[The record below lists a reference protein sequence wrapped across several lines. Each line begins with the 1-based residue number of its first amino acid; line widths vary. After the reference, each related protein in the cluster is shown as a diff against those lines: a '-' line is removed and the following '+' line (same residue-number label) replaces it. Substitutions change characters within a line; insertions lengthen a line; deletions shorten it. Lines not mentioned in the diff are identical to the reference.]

1 MTDEIVLQLRTLG
14 LNEYEARVYSTLVGL
29 QRATA
34 REIHEASK
42 VPRGRIYEVLHDLA
56 QRGFVGVEDGS
67 PARYHAVDPD
77 EVIDHIRD
85 EYLASLEQTRTAL
98 KSISSAVP
106 LPPSPFYMLRSD
118 WAIENQIQ
126 SVFRKAKERM
136 VLICQDPS
144 FLRKNLK
151 ALKALQKRI
160 DLYVLVGDREMFSR
174 IDLPLVEGDGIVAD
188 LLAWQTTPPGV
199 YTRQECSILVD
210 NGEILTIGFSGAERF
225 AVIGSETPFLRYFLL
240 SLIEHMKR

>member
-14 LNEYEARVYSTLVGL
+14 LNEYESRVYATLVGL
-29 QRATA
+29 KRATA

-67 PARYHAVDPD
+67 PARYHAADAD

-85 EYLASLEQTRTAL
+85 EYLASLEKTRSAL
-98 KSISSAVP
+98 KSLSTTVP
-106 LPPSPFYMLRSD
+106 LPPPPFYMLRSD
-118 WAIENQIQ
+118 WAIENQLQ
-126 SVFRKAKERM
+126 SVFRRVKERM

-151 ALKALQKRI
+151 VLKALRKKI
-160 DLYVLVGDREMFSR
+160 DLYVLVRDRKAFSG
-174 IDLPLVEGDGIVAD
+174 IDLPLVEGKGIVAD
-188 LLAWQTTPPGV
+188 LLARQTPPGV
-199 YTRQECSILVD
+199 HAEQECSILID
-210 NGEILTIGFSGAERF
+210 NGELLAIGSSGAERF
-225 AVIGSETPFLRYFLL
+225 AVIGSETPIMRYFLL
-240 SLIEHMKR
+240 SLIEHLER

>member
-14 LNEYEARVYSTLVGL
+14 LNEYEARVYATLVGL
-29 QRATA
+29 RRATA
-34 REIHEASK
+34 RDIHEASK
-42 VPRGRIYEVLHDLA
+42 VPRGRIYEILHDLA

-85 EYLASLEQTRTAL
+85 EYLASLEKTRASLTSL
-98 KSISSAVP
+98 SSTVP
-106 LPPSPFYMLRSD
+106 VPPPPFYMLRSD

-160 DLYVLVGDREMFSR
+160 DLYVLVSDREAFSG
-174 IDLPLVEGDGIVAD
+174 IELPLVEGEGIVAD
-188 LLAWQTTPPGV
+188 LLARQPPPGV
-199 YTRQECSILVD
+199 CTRQECSILVD
-210 NGEILTIGFSGAERF
+210 KGESIAVGSSGSERF
-225 AVIGSETPFLRYFLL
+225 AVIGSETPFMRYFLL
-240 SLIEHMKR
+240 SLIEHMGG

>member
-1 MTDEIVLQLRTLG
+1 MKDEIVLQLRTLG

-29 QRATA
+29 KRATA
-34 REIHEASK
+34 RDIHEASK
-42 VPRGRIYEVLHDLA
+42 VPRGRIYEILHDLA

-77 EVIDHIRD
+77 EVIDHIKD
-85 EYLASLEQTRTAL
+85 EYLASLEKTRAAL
-98 KSISSAVP
+98 KNLTSAAP
-106 LPPSPFYMLRSD
+106 LPPPPFYVLRSD

-136 VLICQDPS
+136 VLICLDPS
-144 FLRKNLK
+144 FLKKNLK

-160 DLYVLVGDREMFSR
+160 DLYVLVTDRTAFSG
-174 IDLPLVEGDGIVAD
+174 IDLPLFEGEGIVED
-188 LLAWQTTPPGV
+188 LLARQTALGV

-210 NGEILTIGFSGAERF
+210 KGEFITVGSSGAERF
-225 AVIGSETPFLRYFLL
+225 AVIGAETPIMKYLLL
-240 SLIEHMKR
+240 SLIEHLER